1 MNQKLKALLA
11 AMALA
16 ACAAPSYAADVGVS
30 INIGQPGFYGQ
41 IDIGDFPRPRVIYEQ
56 PVIIERHRV
65 VEQAVYIRVPP
76 GHRKDWKRYCGRY
89 SACGRPVYFVQDD
102 WYNNDYAPRY
112 RERHGDRDDHRDHGN
127 RGHDDHGHDD
137 HGGHG
142 KGKGKDK
149 DRH

>member
-1 MNQKLKALLA
+1 MNNKLKMLMA
-11 AMALA
+11 ATLVAISV
-16 ACAAPSYAADVGVS
+16 APSHAADVGVS
-30 INIGQPGFYGQ
+30 VSIGQPGFYGQ
-41 IDIGDFPRPRVIYEQ
+41 IDIGDYPRPRVIYEE
-56 PVIIERHRV
+56 PVIIERRRV
-65 VEQAVYIRVPP
+65 VEQPVYIRVPP

-89 SACGRPVYFVQDD
+89 GACGRPVYFVRDD

-112 RERHGDRDDHRDHGN
+112 RERHGDHDDHGG

-137 HGGHG
+137 HRGHG